1 MAAANWEDYVY
12 PGTQVLRNKA
22 EIRDQATLDRFE
34 RGTTAIRIQEMREH
48 PVRGDFDLAHLQA
61 IHKQVFKDV
70 YEWAGETRTVDMVK
84 GSGAN
89 RTLFAFTEEIPKYG
103 ERAHDIV
110 KEANYGRGQDKQE
123 LAKTMTDVYAVVN
136 EMHPFREGNGRA
148 TREFM
153 NELARQSGHQ
163 FDYDR
168 VGKETW
174 NEAAKEAAHNNPAP
188 MREVFYEITTVERAV
203 AFDKLQP
210 AEALAKHPELDG
222 AYKAMMVARD
232 TRLDVSQIRAEISR
246 DLHAGKVVGSDVTL
260 QESANVIDRAAAY
273 RGLMVRD
280 ANDMGGTFKGE
291 VVAVSSHH
299 ALLKVGDMVAVR
311 YERENLDRNVYQGER
326 LTIQHSADKSQ
337 VYEQGKEPARERGGR
352 DMQMEKE
359 RDFNS
364 R

>member
-1 MAAANWEDYVY
+1 MAADWEDYVY

-22 EIRDQATLDRFE
+22 EIRDQAALDKFE
-34 RGTTAIRIQEMREH
+34 RGVTSIRIQELRES
-48 PVRGDFDLAHLQA
+48 PVRGDFDLKHLQD

-70 YEWAGETRTVDMVK
+70 YEFAGDTRTVDMVK
-84 GSGAN
+84 GSGPS
-89 RTLFAFTEEIPKYG
+89 RTLFAFTEEIPKYA
-103 ERAHDIV
+103 ERAQDII

-123 LAKTMTDVYAVVN
+123 LAKTMTDVYTVVN

-153 NELARQSGHQ
+153 NELASQSGTR
-163 FDYDR
+163 FDYTR
-168 VGKETW
+168 VDKQTW

-222 AYKAMMVARD
+222 AYKSLMNARESG
-232 TRLDVSQIRAEISR
+232 LDESKMRGEISR
-246 DLHAGKVVGSDVTL
+246 ELHNGKIVASDVSRE
-260 QESANVIDRAAAY
+260 ESANVIDRAASY

-280 ANDMGGTFKGE
+280 AAAMGGTFKGE
-291 VVAVSSHH
+291 VVSVSSHH
-299 ALLKVGDMVAVR
+299 ALLKVGEMVAVR
-311 YERENLDRNVYQGER
+311 YERENLGREVYAGER
-326 LTIQHSADKSQ
+326 LTIQHGADKSQ

-359 RDFNS
+359 REFNS